1 MSGVLIAGGDEIAVS
16 NDIELEG
23 PLMPFVRAPRPTNAD
38 YDDARRAFAAHKK
51 SDAYKAV
58 VAEMRAATKKLNK
71 CTCPACQAVEA
82 ESEAY
87 EKGEI
92 FRKQWNKK
100 ACGACTVLIACL
112 TVITVKLL
120 LVYVYV
126 VSCNGG
132 T

>member
-1 MSGVLIAGGDEIAVS
+1 MIAGGGEIAVS
-16 NDIELEG
+16 DDSELEG
-23 PLMPFVRAPRPTNAD
+23 PLAPFVRAPRPTTAD
-38 YDDARRAFAAHKK
+38 YDEVRRAFAAHKK
-51 SDAYKAV
+51 SDAYKADL
-58 VAEMRAATKKLNK
+58 AEMREASKKKKK

-92 FRKQWNKK
+92 YRKQWNKK

>member
-1 MSGVLIAGGDEIAVS
+1 MSGVMIAGGGEIAVS
-16 NDIELEG
+16 DDSELEG
-23 PLMPFVRAPRPTNAD
+23 PLAPFVRAPRPTTAD
-38 YDDARRAFAAHKK
+38 YDEVRRAFAAHKK
-51 SDAYKAV
+51 SDAYKADL
-58 VAEMRAATKKLNK
+58 AEMREASKKKKK

-92 FRKQWNKK
+92 HRKQWNKK

-112 TVITVKLL
+112 TVITVILL

-126 VSCNGG
+126 VSCDGG

>member
-1 MSGVLIAGGDEIAVS
+1 MLAGGGEIAVS
-16 NDIELEG
+16 DDSELEG
-23 PLMPFVRAPRPTNAD
+23 PLAPFVRAPRPTTAD
-38 YDDARRAFAAHKK
+38 YDEVRRAFAAHKK
-51 SDAYKAV
+51 SDAYKADL
-58 VAEMRAATKKLNK
+58 AEMREASKKKKK

-92 FRKQWNKK
+92 YRKQWNKK

-112 TVITVKLL
+112 TVITVILL